1 MTLHNNRLIQAVAA
15 IILLMAAT
23 DAAAQF
29 RWGPTAGLTLT
40 NLNFK
45 QDLLPVSQVTGG
57 SGGVQ
62 IEMMFPGVGFGFDT
76 GLIYELRGADIDWG
90 AKKMWASQGMG
101 KERLYLHYVDIPLH
115 LRFKYTRL
123 GGVED
128 YVAPLVFG
136 GPSFGLMMG
145 HSTNKAL
152 KYAFG
157 EVGLAAGIG
166 VELYKRWQITASY
179 TWGMTYA
186 MKAKTLTNYSAQNR
200 TWDFRV
206 SYFF

>member
-1 MTLHNNRLIQAVAA
+1 MTMHRLRHSIIAAA
-15 IILLMAAT
+15 ILVITAAMP
-23 DAAAQF
+23 AAAQF
-29 RWGPTAGLTLT
+29 RWGATGGLTLT
-40 NLNFK
+40 SLNFK

-57 SGGVQ
+57 SAGVQ
-62 IEMMFPGVGFGFDT
+62 VEMMFPGVGFGFDT

-101 KERLYLHYVDIPLH
+101 KEHLFLHYIDIPLH

-128 YVAPLVFG
+128 YIAPLIYG

-145 HSTNKAL
+145 HSRNDAL

-157 EVGLAAGIG
+157 EVGLAVGLG
-166 VELYKRWQITASY
+166 VEICKRWQVSAAY

-186 MKAKTLTNYSAQNR
+186 IKAKTLTDYSAQNR